1 MIKLKYI
8 SIFCAGAILVSSC
21 KKVNKDYNVDPN
33 NPQDATAELLMNG
46 AMVSTIIV
54 NEGTVAR
61 LGGMFTN
68 TFTGVDRQYIGYNQ
82 YNATAA
88 DFDDVWGNIY
98 TGVIANAKQAEDKAV
113 VSGNLKLAGICEVL
127 QANAYGMAASLFG
140 DVPFTEAAQPDKF
153 TTPKFDSQSSV
164 YAGVQALLDKAIVN
178 LSSSKPLGATAE
190 SKDFY
195 FPPSL
200 YPDNKWRPDP
210 WIAVAHSLKARYY
223 MHTRNYAMAKAEAAL
238 GISSSAKDWLSPH
251 GTASGADINV
261 YYDFSNNQRF
271 GYMDA
276 SDSYAYSLLLGS
288 RNNTK
293 TNDSIRWAYFFLD
306 GANTDSGT
314 DDLNFFG
321 SFFGESS
328 SFPIISYVETRL
340 IAIEAEAKLGSTQA
354 SIDALNGLRNF
365 YVTSDYYGA
374 GAKYDSLLLSDFN
387 AGALYN
393 PGTLTPNAA
402 LVKEIATERYL
413 ALIGQIEQFNDVR
426 RNKNLIGI
434 VPRFGKPKL
443 PSRMLYPQAEI
454 NSNPNTPR
462 GGDLFTDSP
471 VWSSAY

>member
-140 DVPFTEAAQPDKF
+140 DVPFSEAVQPDKF
-153 TTPKFDSQSSV
+153 TTPKFDPQASV
-164 YAGVQALLDKAIVN
+164 YAGVQTLLDKAIAN
-178 LSSSKPLGATAE
+178 LGSTKPLGAAGAE
-190 SKDFY
+190 KDF
-195 FPPSL
+195 FFQGTAA
-200 YPDNKWRPDP
+200 K
-210 WIAVAHSLKARYY
+210 WIAAAHSLKARYY
-223 MHTRNYAMAKAEAAL
+223 LHTRNYAQAKAEAAA
-238 GISSSAKDWLSPH
+238 GIASSANDWLAPH
-251 GTASGADINV
+251 GAASGADINV

-276 SDSYAYSLLLGS
+276 SDSYAYSLLLGA

-293 TNDSIRWAYFFLD
+293 TNDSIRWAFFFLD

-321 SFFGESS
+321 SVFGEAS
-328 SFPIISYVETRL
+328 SFPVISYVETRL
-340 IAIEAEAKLGSTQA
+340 IAIEAEAKLGNTQA
-354 SIDALNGLRNF
+354 SIDAFNELRSF
-365 YVTSDYYGA
+365 YVSSDYYGA
-374 GAKYDSLLLSDFN
+374 GARYDSLFISDFN
-387 AGALYN
+387 AGGLYN
-393 PGTLTPNAA
+393 PGTLAANAA
-402 LVKEIATERYL
+402 LLKEIASERYV
-413 ALIGQIEQFNDVR
+413 ALVGQIEQFNDVR
-426 RNKNLIGI
+426 RNKNLVGI
-434 VPRFGKPKL
+434 TPRFGKPKL